1 MLKIKSLPLW
11 LGSTILIWLLSHCKA
26 NNPTNPYATL
36 SNNNIGWQETQEQL
50 ANGNT
55 VSGNLRTYF
64 FYKDGSYQV
73 VCEASDASCLV
84 SNQNTGTWD
93 YITDSTVQVSI
104 FNGPI
109 LFYKI
114 KQLTT
119 NSLWLLDNNTKN
131 QSIIRE
137 FVPVSQ

>member
-1 MLKIKSLPLW
+1 MIIRKSFFIFLI
-11 LGSTILIWLLSHCKA
+11 SSFLIWFLGNCKA
-26 NNPTNPYATL
+26 VNPSNPYSAL
-36 SNNNIGWQETQEQL
+36 SNNNIGWQETAEQL
-50 ANGNT
+50 AGGNT
-55 VSGNLRTYF
+55 VAGNLRTYF

-84 SNQNTGTWD
+84 SNQNTGSWE

-114 KQLTT
+114 VQLTS
-119 NSLWLLDNNTKN
+119 NSLWFQDNNTKN
-131 QSIIRE
+131 QKILRE
-137 FVPVSQ
+137 LVPVSQ